1 MPRRVITEGISWGP
15 YSTAVVAGNFCYVTG
30 QAAIDPKT
38 NKPVG
43 GGIQAETRQTLD
55 NMKAVL
61 AAAGYSMA
69 EVVKVN
75 IYMSDWREWERM
87 NEVYATYF
95 PTEPPARATVEVG
108 HMAEG
113 LHIEIECVAYKE

>member
-61 AAAGYSMA
+61 AAAGYTMA

-95 PTEPPARATVEVG
+95 PSEPPARATVEVG

>member
-69 EVVKVN
+69 EVVQVN

>member
-1 MPRRVITEGISWGP
+1 MTRRAIKEGISWGP
-15 YSTAVVAGNFCYVTG
+15 YSTAVVAGSFCYVSG

-38 NKPVG
+38 NKPIG
-43 GGIQAETRQTLD
+43 GGIQAETKQTLE
-55 NMKAVL
+55 NMKSVL

-87 NEVYATYF
+87 NEVYGTYF

-113 LHIEIECVAYKE
+113 LHIEIDCVAYKD

>member
-43 GGIQAETRQTLD
+43 GGIQAETKQTLD

-95 PTEPPARATVEVG
+95 PSEPPARATVEVG

>member
-43 GGIQAETRQTLD
+43 GGIQAETKQTLD

-61 AAAGYSMA
+61 AAAGYTMA

-75 IYMSDWREWERM
+75 IYMRDWREWERM

-95 PTEPPARATVEVG
+95 PSEPPARATVEVG

>member
-1 MPRRVITEGISWGP
+1 
-15 YSTAVVAGNFCYVTG
+15 VVAGNFCYVTG

-61 AAAGYSMA
+61 AAAGYTMA

-95 PTEPPARATVEVG
+95 PSEPPARATVEVG